1 MVVVVEPK
9 PFTGG
14 GGGGGGGGGENELPD
29 TTIPHSMMFVLMCS
43 KHTTLNPKP
52 QTPNPKPQ
60 TLNPNQTI
68 AY

>member
-14 GGGGGGGGGENELPD
+14 GGGGGGKNELPD
-29 TTIPHSMMFVLMCS
+29 TTIPHSMMLVLMCS

-52 QTPNPKPQ
+52 
-60 TLNPNQTI
+60 
-68 AY
+68 